1 MICPSCRQDFWA
13 LFVCEDRVYRCRACR
28 DKQPKLVST
37 ATLQRPY
44 ITRYAKADARR
55 ESRESVAKSRRAR
68 NLCIKCG
75 DKAQEYSPGN
85 FSVQCAACNEEKASK
100 RRREQ

>member
-13 LFVCEDRVYRCRACR
+13 LFICEDKVYRCRACR
-28 DKQPKLVST
+28 DKMPKLVPT
-37 ATLQRPY
+37 A
-44 ITRYAKADARR
+44 IAKADARR
-55 ESRESVAKSRRAR
+55 ESRESVAKSRRAK

-75 DKAQEYSPGN
+75 QSAQEYSPGN